1 MRLFIAIQL
10 SDEMKKTVTGTMHEL
25 KKAGVKGGYVP
36 LQNLHVTL
44 AFIGETSDAAAV
56 KTAMQSID
64 FKPFRMAF
72 TDMGTFDNILWI
84 GIKGNQGLN
93 KLARHVGEALDAAEI
108 SYDHKKF
115 TPHVTVVRKMGGP
128 WKKVPAPKGEMM
140 VKKVSLM
147 KSELKDGKRVYKEI
161 YAIEP
166 QA

>member
-56 KTAMQSID
+56 KAAMQSID

-72 TDMGTFDNILWI
+72 TDMGTFDNLLWI

-108 SYDHKKF
+108 SMRQKFPMTTRNLHHTSQSSAKWEVLGKKC
-115 TPHVTVVRKMGGP
+115 PRRR
-128 WKKVPAPKGEMM
+128 E
-140 VKKVSLM
+140 
-147 KSELKDGKRVYKEI
+147 R
-161 YAIEP
+161 
-166 QA
+166 

>member
-72 TDMGTFDNILWI
+72 TDMGTFDNLLWI

-115 TPHVTVVRKMGGP
+115 TPHVTVVRKMGGYTRKSTQSSRRREP
-128 WKKVPAPKGEMM
+128 RQNRIRRKICTSVNPLHPPKR
-140 VKKVSLM
+140 KA
-147 KSELKDGKRVYKEI
+147 Y
-161 YAIEP
+161 
-166 QA
+166 